1 MTDDE
6 IKALVLRELSNIAPE
21 IDPARIDPAVNIRD
35 QVDLD
40 SMNVLDLMIAIH
52 EATGVEIPEADY
64 PKILTLNDFASYLR
78 PRLKDQQTG

>member
-6 IKALVLRELSNIAPE
+6 IKVLVLRELGNIAPE
-21 IDPARIDPAVNIRD
+21 IDPAQIDPGINLRD

-52 EATGVEIPEADY
+52 TATGVEIPEADY
-64 PKILTLNDFASYLR
+64 PKILTLNDFAAYLG
-78 PRLKDQQTG
+78 PRISGA

>member
-6 IKALVLRELSNIAPE
+6 IKALVLREISNIAPE
-21 IDPARIDPAVNIRD
+21 IDPAQIDPAVNVRE

-64 PKILTLNDFASYLR
+64 PKILTLNDFAAYLG
-78 PRLKDQQTG
+78 PRISNT